1 MSPSCPVERRA
12 GCPVARAQ
20 IRQVSAVISDRT
32 HIGPP
37 DYQARR
43 PCPGRWSKYSRRV
56 ALHRNWQLENRRVIT
71 AHCGS
76 LRTDASSVE
85 QQRRFPESC
94 PSYPLQHLTQ
104 GARMVKPSTR
114 AELNR
119 SRASLRMLSGE
130 TPAVSRRGR
139 PRGRFILRYG
149 SRIAPG
155 PTESSRS
162 FREPAGRD
170 VAEHRTDDVPA
181 PEGAEPP

>member
-32 HIGPP
+32 HIGPS

-56 ALHRNWQLENRRVIT
+56 AIRRNWQLENRRVIT

-76 LRTDASSVE
+76 LRMDASSVE

-94 PSYPLQHLTQ
+94 PSYPLQHLKQ
-104 GARMVKPSTR
+104 GARMVRPSTR
-114 AELNR
+114 ADLNR

-130 TPAVSRRGR
+130 TPAVCRRRR
-139 PRGRFILRYG
+139 PQRRFILRYTT
-149 SRIAPG
+149 RIAPDA
-155 PTESSRS
+155 TESSQS

-170 VAEHRTDDVPA
+170 VAEHRTGGVSA